1 MQEEK
6 DREPDG
12 KNKGNE
18 RRSTP
23 LKPYSKPETPAEE
36 PETISLLDLMAE
48 EAEDQGQVTP
58 ILPPEVKTVELPPL
72 VPSSP
77 SSAQSQ
83 PKPVAEGDDQSGVP
97 SADTPTATIRPPSG
111 QTPAS
116 AGRTERPLTHQEF
129 DVPQSTPTVGDTE
142 ATRVQPRVAFPGAT
156 QLQPPAGTGQHAGQ
170 TGEQATQV
178 GKRPPGAG
186 RPPAQRPPAPRPA
199 QYPPP
204 AG

>member
-77 SSAQSQ
+77 SSAQSW
-83 PKPVAEGDDQSGVP
+83 PKPAAEGDDQSGVP

-111 QTPAS
+111 ANLDATATPAESLATASS
-116 AGRTERPLTHQEF
+116 ADLHEESSSKVADLPETIVPEPLPPPRTPPPSGPTTPRRGVLGRLL
-129 DVPQSTPTVGDTE
+129 D
-142 ATRVQPRVAFPGAT
+142 
-156 QLQPPAGTGQHAGQ
+156 LPAGAVRTL
-170 TGEQATQV
+170 V
-178 GKRPPGAG
+178 GLVTRPSG
-186 RPPAQRPPAPRPA
+186 RRGNR
-199 QYPPP
+199 
-204 AG
+204 